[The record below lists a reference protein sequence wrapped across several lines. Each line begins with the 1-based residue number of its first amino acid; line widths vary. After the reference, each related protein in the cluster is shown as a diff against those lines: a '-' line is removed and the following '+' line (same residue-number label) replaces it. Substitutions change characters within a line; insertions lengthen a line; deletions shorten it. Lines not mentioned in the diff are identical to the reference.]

1 MRWLSAAAPH
11 LLTSALVLLTLLT
24 SAHIVLNKRDTRA
37 AIGWVGL
44 IAMVPGIGT
53 VLYVLLGMNRIKR
66 HGTRPRQVRWDL
78 AALVAEHEVSTEQ
91 AAALLTGD
99 ARELQSLIRLV
110 EQTTSRPL
118 LRGNAIEPL
127 RDGDEAYPA
136 MLEAIAGAT
145 RSIALVTYI
154 FDTDSAG
161 RKFVD
166 ALAEARARGV
176 DVRVLIDDAGAHY
189 SRPRADQLL
198 RARGVDV
205 ARFLPLLVPWS
216 LPYLNLRNHRKLL
229 VVDGREAFTGGMNIR
244 EDCILAAALTTPT
257 RDVHFRVRG
266 PVIAQLMEVFA
277 KDWHFVRREWLRGEA
292 WALDVADVGPVL
304 ARAIVDGPD
313 ENLDIMRWTLLGAIA
328 SARRAIRIVTPYF
341 LPDEALVT
349 ALNVAAM
356 RGVRVDIVLPAT
368 GNLRFVDWAMRGE
381 IWKVLGRGCHV
392 WLTPP
397 PFDHSKLLVVDGV
410 WSLVGSANWDP
421 RSLRLN
427 FELGVE
433 CYDAALAAELDA
445 LIDAR
450 IATAC
455 ELHVD
460 ALDAAS
466 LGTRLRNGA
475 ARLFVPY
482 L

>member
-1 MRWLSAAAPH
+1 MQWLSAASPH
-11 LLTSALVLLTLLT
+11 LFTSILVLLVLLT
-24 SAHIVLNKRDTRA
+24 SGHVVLNKRDTRA

-44 IAMVPGIGT
+44 IALVPVVGT
-53 VLYVLLGMNRIKR
+53 ILYVLLGMNRIKR
-66 HGTRPRQVRWDL
+66 HGTRPRRARRDL
-78 AALVAEHEVSTEQ
+78 DAIVSGHVVSMEQ
-91 AAALLTGD
+91 ATALLPDD
-99 ARELQSLIRLV
+99 ARDLEGLIRLV

-118 LRGNAIEPL
+118 LKGNAIEPL
-127 RDGDEAYPA
+127 RNGDEAYPA

-145 RSIALVTYI
+145 RSIALTTYI

-161 RKFVD
+161 RRFVD
-166 ALAEARARGV
+166 ALADARARGV
-176 DVRVLIDDAGAHY
+176 DVRILVDDAGAHY

-198 RARGVDV
+198 RARGVAV
-205 ARFLPLLVPWS
+205 ARFLPLLVPWA

-229 VVDGREAFTGGMNIR
+229 VVDGRVGFTGGMNIR
-244 EDCILAAALTTPT
+244 EGCVIKAEPKAPT

-277 KDWHFVRREWLRGEA
+277 KDWHFVRREWLGGEA
-292 WALDVADVGPVL
+292 WALDVADVGPAL
-304 ARAIVDGPD
+304 ARGIADGPD
-313 ENLDIMRWTLLGAIA
+313 ENLDVMRWTLLGAIA
-328 SARRAIRIVTPYF
+328 SARRAVRIVTPYF
-341 LPDEALVT
+341 LPDEALAT

-356 RGVRVDIVLPAT
+356 RGVRVDIVLPDK
-368 GNLRFVDWAMRGE
+368 GNLRLVDWAMRGE
-381 IWKVLGRGCHV
+381 IWKLLGRGCHV

-397 PFDHSKLLVVDGV
+397 PFDHTKLLVVDGV

-427 FELGVE
+427 FELGLE
-433 CYDAALAAELDA
+433 CYDAALARDLDA
-445 LIDAR
+445 LIDDR
-450 IATAC
+450 ITTSR

-460 ALDAAS
+460 L
-466 LGTRLRNGA
+466 LGTAPLWKRLRNGA